1 MERVPLSKPEYFKE
15 FLMSEK
21 STCDIRDC
29 KRTDR
34 ELIIGEST
42 SGYKEAMVY
51 TFNKVS
57 NF

>member
-1 MERVPLSKPEYFKE
+1 VPSSKPEYFKE
-15 FLMSEK
+15 FLMGEK

-34 ELIIGEST
+34 ELIIGEYT

-51 TFNKVS
+51 RFNKVS